1 MPPLF
6 RRLLLLFHALRYGAR
21 LIWLAA
27 PAGHKLHWM
36 IELIGRVHASGG
48 GGERLHGVL
57 PALGPLASR
66 FAQTLAERPEL
77 ATGTLHDA
85 IDAIDHL
92 EAPLPPDESERA
104 LARAF
109 GRPLATLFSAVD
121 LVRVAAEAL
130 GGKGGGGRPDMA
142 QAGGPDNGNPQAAL
156 DAIRKKLSEL
166 TPA

>member
-27 PAGHKLHWM
+27 PPDHKLHWM
-36 IELIGRVHASGG
+36 IDLVSRVHASGRS
-48 GGERLHGVL
+48 ESLHGVL

-92 EAPLPPDESERA
+92 EAPLPPQESEQA

-109 GRPLATLFSAVD
+109 GRPLATIFSAVD
-121 LVRVAAEAL
+121 LVPVRGGFAEQTHFCAAHRA
-130 GGKGGGGRPDMA
+130 GQRP
-142 QAGGPDNGNPQAAL
+142 
-156 DAIRKKLSEL
+156 
-166 TPA
+166 